1 MRTNDI
7 IDAHL
12 SVDQFKFGKNRWTI
26 DLHTAALLHQVKE
39 TTNEH
44 KIPLVYFNFMGF
56 KAVCVLRKMQ
66 SNDVN
71 LKVTSQIEAMCKHSE
86 WAVIIDG

>member
-1 MRTNDI
+1 
-7 IDAHL
+7 
-12 SVDQFKFGKNRWTI
+12 
-26 DLHTAALLHQVKE
+26 
-39 TTNEH
+39 
-44 KIPLVYFNFMGF
+44 MGF